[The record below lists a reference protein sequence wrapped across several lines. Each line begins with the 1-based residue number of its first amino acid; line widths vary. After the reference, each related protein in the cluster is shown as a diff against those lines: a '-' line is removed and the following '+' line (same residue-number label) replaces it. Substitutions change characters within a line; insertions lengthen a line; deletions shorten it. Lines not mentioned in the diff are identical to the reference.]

1 MPRKVV
7 IINRKGGCGKTTIS
21 TNLAGYYAA
30 RGELAAIH
38 DFDPQDS
45 SVRWVSQ
52 REQGPGGLQPIHGV
66 AASHPPKG
74 ATTRAFQLR
83 VPRETRCLVVDTP
96 ASLRKMDL
104 IEILRGADAILI
116 PVLPS
121 SIDLFVTG
129 AFIEDLRNMAH
140 LYAPQAEIAV
150 VANRVRR
157 NTRAF
162 QALQSYLHELG
173 MPPVACLRDTQ
184 NYVIAAQNGTS
195 IHEMAG
201 SHTRKD
207 RQDWQPLIEWLETPS
222 PVAA

>member
-30 RGELAAIH
+30 RGEMAANESFIGRASARGWMRNPE
-38 DFDPQDS
+38 DAVLKKKQ
-45 SVRWVSQ
+45 
-52 REQGPGGLQPIHGV
+52 GV
-66 AASHPPKG
+66 AASHPPAG
-74 ATTRAFQLR
+74 VTTRSFQLR
-83 VPRETRCLVVDTP
+83 VPPETRCLVVDTP
-96 ASLRKMDL
+96 ASLKKMEL

-129 AFIEDLRNMAH
+129 AFLEDLRNMVR

-162 QALQSYLHELG
+162 QSLKAYLNELG

-201 SHTRKD
+201 HVSRKD
-207 RQDWQPLIEWLETPS
+207 REDWQPLIDWLETGAG
-222 PVAA
+222 VAA